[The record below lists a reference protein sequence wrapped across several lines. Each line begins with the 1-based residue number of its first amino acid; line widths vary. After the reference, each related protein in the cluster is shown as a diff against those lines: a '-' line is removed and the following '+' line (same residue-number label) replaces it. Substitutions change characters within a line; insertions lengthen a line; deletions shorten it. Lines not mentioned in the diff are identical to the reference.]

1 MERSIVGL
9 TAAMVHYFRRPPH
22 SISPARA
29 GEGTASHAA
38 APDPTSS
45 ATPNPNTS
53 SAAANSNP
61 RAITATRESSPAA
74 KRIARPL
81 AKTAAQARA
90 PVVSAV
96 PRDIAKTAATPAGK
110 TFLAK
115 EKTRT
120 KMAPEQ
126 GLDPAA
132 TTVAAAPRQEN
143 PSPRR
148 LGSGAWS

>member
-1 MERSIVGL
+1 M
-9 TAAMVHYFRRPPH
+9 HF
-22 SISPARA
+22 A
-29 GEGTASHAA
+29 GEGGAVGGRE
-38 APDPTSS
+38 
-45 ATPNPNTS
+45 TP
-53 SAAANSNP
+53 
-61 RAITATRESSPAA
+61 RGIRATRESSPAA
-74 KRIARPL
+74 KRMARPL

-96 PRDIAKTAATPAGK
+96 PSDIAKTAATPAGK

-120 KMAPEQ
+120 RMAPEQ
-126 GLDPAA
+126 GLEPAA

-143 PSPRR
+143 PSPSW